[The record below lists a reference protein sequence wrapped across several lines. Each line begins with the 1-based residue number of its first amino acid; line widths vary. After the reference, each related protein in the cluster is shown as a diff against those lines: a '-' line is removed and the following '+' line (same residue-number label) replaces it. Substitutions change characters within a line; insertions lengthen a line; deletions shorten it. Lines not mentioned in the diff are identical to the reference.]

1 MTYSAPVTARAEQHA
16 LHSLLNCYLREHGCV
31 HHQIT
36 FSEQPD
42 QQQWPLQL
50 HRSWRQHG
58 GYLLQ
63 INLPQ
68 QARSLSLLVDS
79 NDFSANLRY
88 LTPCYGGEPLQEL
101 PFATTTR
108 QLVQELCL
116 HFDQPLN
123 DELLSQ
129 IDNSR
134 DFIKRLLQQAPDC
147 QTAPTPAVDAYISS
161 EQQMSLGHAFHPAP
175 KARVGFDAQQLQ
187 QYSPEFGAPFQLH
200 YFAVAQALFQ
210 HADNGTISGAQIINQ
225 DLPEA
230 LNIPAGF
237 QPIPCHPWQAGYI
250 RSLAA
255 VQQLL
260 TDGQLID
267 LGPQGQSFYA
277 TSSVRTLYSPAS
289 QHFYKG
295 SLHIRLTNCLRKN
308 AIYELETA
316 LYLSQL
322 LEQQQLSQVF
332 PDLQLLLEP
341 GWATVNPQLDDPE
354 QTVLVQEAF
363 AMIFRSN
370 FTADELSSYTPV
382 VAGSLFSENPFGPN
396 RARTLIGQYARRHDI
411 AFNSAA
417 LQWFQQYAEGLCL
430 PVLYAYFERGLIFEP
445 HLQNVLLGMQDDA
458 PQKVILRD
466 MEGTKLVSEAWPLD
480 AASPLSEQGQKA
492 MRYNQAKGWQRVAYC
507 LFINNLFQAVFYI
520 AGGDPIL
527 KHQLRAVLG
536 EVLHSYLQQYPSSH
550 AQQVLSDVLAGN
562 TLPNKTNLLIRVQ
575 KQADKEAGYVPLA
588 NPIIAPLNVIAEA
601 SNA

>member
-1 MTYSAPVTARAEQHA
+1 MTYSVPVSVRAEQYA
-16 LHSLLNCYLREHGCV
+16 LQSLLNCYLREHACV
-31 HHQIT
+31 HQQID
-36 FSEQPD
+36 FSDQPD
-42 QQQWPLQL
+42 QQHWPLEL

-58 GYLLQ
+58 GHLLR
-63 INLPQ
+63 IDLPQ

-88 LTPCYGGEPLQEL
+88 LTQCYGGEPLQAL
-101 PFATTTR
+101 PFATVTR

-116 HFDQPLN
+116 HFGQPLN
-123 DELLSQ
+123 EELLGQ

-134 DFIKRLLQQAPDC
+134 DFIGLLLQQAPYC
-147 QTAPTPAVDAYISS
+147 QTTQTDAVDAYISS

-175 KARVGFDAQQLQ
+175 KARVGFDPQQLQ
-187 QYSPEFGAPFQLH
+187 HYSPEFGSAFQLH
-200 YFAVAQALFQ
+200 YFAVAPALFQ
-210 HADNGTISGAQIINQ
+210 QADNGQISAAQMINQ
-225 DLPEA
+225 DLPQA
-230 LNIPAGF
+230 LDIPPGF

-250 RSLAA
+250 RSLAP

-260 TDGQLID
+260 ADGQLLD
-267 LGPQGQSFYA
+267 LGPQGKPFYA
-277 TSSVRTLYSPAS
+277 TSSVRTLYSPDS

-308 AIYELETA
+308 AVYELETA

-322 LEQQQLSQVF
+322 LEQQQLPQVF

-341 GWATVNPQLDDPE
+341 GWSTVNPQLANSE
-354 QTVLVQEAF
+354 QNILVQEAF
-363 AMIFRSN
+363 AMIFRAN
-370 FTADELSSYTPV
+370 FSTENLASYSPA

-396 RARTLIGQYARRHDI
+396 RARTLIGQYARRHDL

-417 LQWFQQYAEGLCL
+417 LRWFQHYAERLCQ

-445 HLQNVLLGMQDDA
+445 HLQNVLLGMQGDV
-458 PQKVILRD
+458 PGKVILRD
-466 MEGTKLVSEAWPLD
+466 MEGTKLVREAWPLD
-480 AASPLSEQGQKA
+480 TDTALSAQGQKA
-492 MRYNQAKGWQRVAYC
+492 MRYSREKGWQRVAYC
-507 LFINNLFQAVFYI
+507 LFINNLFQAIFYI

-536 EVLHSYLQQYPSSH
+536 EVLQDYLQRFPSSH
-550 AQQVLSDVLAGN
+550 ASEVLSGVLAGAP
-562 TLPNKTNLLIRVQ
+562 LPNKTNLLIRVQ
-575 KQADKEAGYVPLA
+575 KQADKEAGYVPLS
-588 NPIIAPLNVIAEA
+588 NPIVAPLCATAEV